1 MSVFQFDQFNQKQ
14 IQINQAI
21 EDQYRQI
28 KYPPQQGLIQ
38 NQYVAQPDQEN
49 HNQNNQ
55 MINRQM
61 AQPSIEQSSFQQNLF
76 PDDQRSVMTNYPS
89 PITKEYQLSQL
100 QMSTPVQSNTIAQN
114 QIQQQQIYG
123 GAAQINPKTLQN
135 QQQINTA
142 MINSQHT
149 LNPTINIHTERD
161 QNLLQDEGGVS
172 AVNYCTEQNGARI
185 SQWSSYT
192 NKCHPQNLLNS
203 VRSTIW
209 MSEEGLPQSV
219 VVDLSNLQQK
229 PRYFKCVGFDCWH
242 DYSTNP
248 AVIEISVSTDGS
260 NFVTWATLRAE
271 LKAGV
276 QLFSIDNLG
285 KRYNFIK
292 FNVKETHGAS
302 KVYMNRLYILE
313 DNPLVKLNKLSNLT
327 QQSLVH
333 QTEVISPTNKNM
345 SISQNTNSKDLL
357 QIRTSPIQYLDIQ
370 TQSSPQNMTL
380 LNFSNQ
386 QTQQTIQRRSPS
398 NNQFSGY
405 NPQQYVQYQNNIVPM
420 ENQNFSYQDDQPQ
433 QYQQNVQHKGPQ
445 QDALMG
451 QQQMT
456 NTFQVNNHNNQSKF
470 QFNNSGVDED
480 YKIMS
485 GSMINNNQVSYQN
498 YNIVP
503 QDYQRQNIMEDTR
516 SIFVDPN
523 NNSLNQMYQP
533 HQIVDNIMS
542 FSAQKNNQNNLS
554 NNATSNQQEFDK
566 YVIPNEFYSVK
577 NQHLKNSQSQVAQH
591 KSQEGKRIINNSN
604 QYQNTADF
612 NADNKSLQDGYEQN
626 YRIQSN
632 PKSLKSS
639 GQISVQPVHQN
650 ERIAWVNM
658 EQKYKEEINKLQTEL
673 YTAKQ
678 QIVNLGMIVEK
689 MQDTKNALIEK
700 VALIAESLS
709 LFKEEVH
716 ERLHN
721 VEKDVAY
728 VNNHQLT
735 QGEKLLKE
743 DLLFSNNKNGN
754 ATPSQKQEPQKST
767 TAATLNTKQDILEK
781 YLPRKNSSYHQS
793 SVSPRQELAY
803 DQEKSIS
810 NIVNNVLDKK
820 LQELEQSLS
829 KTLLKSLNQIQ
840 QAQIEAGEK
849 QTASPKEPQ
858 KETNHQNQLSGKSS
872 FNYQKYNSPS
882 STNRQYQSIRDSQ
895 MNTQQPNQIILNDP
909 QFNSN
914 GFSQMKS
921 KREGEQI
928 YNNNNDQDYTSLH
941 YFNRSALSGIQ
952 VQDQKNTRV
961 IQLLD
966 KLQAKLSQR
975 QSKVEELNK
984 KEKLLKM
991 KYKDKQK
998 EVIQDKEN
1006 RMRVKNDRK
1015 EKAVKQLFSDTSDIL
1030 DY

>member
-1 MSVFQFDQFNQKQ
+1 MGQ
-14 IQINQAI
+14 
-21 EDQYRQI
+21 
-28 KYPPQQGLIQ
+28 PQVEQ
-38 NQYVAQPDQEN
+38 N
-49 HNQNNQ
+49 
-55 MINRQM
+55 
-61 AQPSIEQSSFQQNLF
+61 SFQQNLS

-100 QMSTPVQSNTIAQN
+100 QISTPVQSNAIGQN

-123 GAAQINPKTLQN
+123 GASQINSKQLQQN

-161 QNLLQDEGGVS
+161 QNVNQDEGGVS
-172 AVNYCTEQNGARI
+172 ATNYCTESNGARI
-185 SQWSSYT
+185 SQWSSYS

-203 VRSTIW
+203 IRSNIW

-219 VVDLSNLQQK
+219 VVDLTNLQER

-292 FNVKETHGAS
+292 YNVKETHGAS

-333 QTEVISPTNKNM
+333 QTEVISPSNKN
-345 SISQNTNSKDLL
+345 ITQNTISKDLL
-357 QIRTSPIQYLDIQ
+357 QIRASPIQYLDIQ

-386 QTQQTIQRRSPS
+386 QTQQTAQRRSPS

-405 NPQQYVQYQNNIVPM
+405 NPQQYIQYQNNIVPV
-420 ENQNFSYQDDQPQ
+420 ENQNFSYQDDQAQ
-433 QYQQNVQHKGPQ
+433 QYQQSIQHKGPQ
-445 QDALMG
+445 QDALMN
-451 QQQMT
+451 QQNMA
-456 NTFQVNNHNNQSKF
+456 NTFQVNNNNQSKF
-470 QFNNSGVDED
+470 QFNHSGVDED
-480 YKIMS
+480 YRVMS
-485 GSMINNNQVSYQN
+485 NSMINNNQMSYQN
-498 YNIVP
+498 YQIVP
-503 QDYQRQNIMEDTR
+503 QDYQRQNIIEDTR

-554 NNATSNQQEFDK
+554 NNVTSNQQDFDK
-566 YVIPNEFYSVK
+566 YINPNDFYSAQ
-577 NQHLKNSQSQVAQH
+577 NQHLKNSQSQAAQL

-612 NADNKSLQDGYEQN
+612 NVDSKSLQDGYEQN
-626 YRIQSN
+626 YRVQSN

-639 GQISVQPVHQN
+639 GQVSAQPVHQN
-650 ERIAWVNM
+650 ERIAWAHM
-658 EQKYKEEINKLQTEL
+658 EQKYKEEVNKLQSEL
-673 YTAKQ
+673 FTAKQ

-716 ERLHN
+716 ERLNN

-728 VNNHQLT
+728 ANNNQLT

-743 DLLFSNNKNGN
+743 DLLFSNNKNGI
-754 ATPSQKQEPQKST
+754 ATPSQKQEPQKNS

-793 SVSPRQELAY
+793 SVSPRQELAN

-840 QAQIEAGEK
+840 QVQIEVGEK
-849 QTASPKEPQ
+849 LQQAASPKDPQ
-858 KETNHQNQLSGKSS
+858 RDTNYLNYQSGKSS

-882 STNRQYQSIRDSQ
+882 SSNRQYQSIRDSQ
-895 MNTQQPNQIILNDP
+895 MNSQLPNQIILNDP

-914 GFSQMKS
+914 GFSQIKS
-921 KREGEQI
+921 KREGDQV
-928 YNNNNDQDYTSLH
+928 YNNSNDQDYPTH
-941 YFNRSALSGIQ
+941 HQFNRSALSGIQ

-975 QSKVEELNK
+975 QSKVEELNQ

-991 KYKDKQK
+991 KYKDQQK
-998 EVIQDKEN
+998 DVIQDKEN
-1006 RMRVKNDRK
+1006 RTRVKKDKK
-1015 EKAVKQLFSDTSDIL
+1015 EKAVKQLFSDTSDII